1 MQNFHIILLARHISK
16 LRKFNLQLKYFINM
30 NVSEFNMDKKEFKV
44 YICKKYE
51 GGKDFINKKLD
62 EICSHENVFSK
73 EVIFLCFFFN
83 FLMVVLSLDF

>member
-1 MQNFHIILLARHISK
+1 MLL
-16 LRKFNLQLKYFINM
+16 NL
-30 NVSEFNMDKKEFKV
+30 DKKEFKV

-62 EICSHENVFSK
+62 EICSHENLFSK

-83 FLMVVLSLDF
+83 FLMVALSLDF